1 VSRECKGLP
10 MSLHVNYRYLLSKA
24 TFDSAQRSPL
34 VLDYGCGSGQIIEEG
49 RKAGVQIY
57 GAEAFYHGNTSRTEI
72 EKKGWLGNIV
82 REIEH
87 GVIPFDDSFFDLVI
101 SNMVF
106 EHIQDL
112 EGVLCEILRILKP
125 GGTLLCMFPSKDVIR
140 EGHCGLPFIH
150 WFPKRSRLR
159 FYYAVALRKMGF
171 GYHHKEQKSASQWAS
186 DVLQWLDTFTC
197 YRDRQTI
204 FTSFRRYF
212 AFSLVEDDY
221 IIFRLNT
228 HGWTLLSRIFQLPF
242 IRSNGCEL
250 FRRLAGLV
258 ILARKGDNLEAIP
271 ISGNPQKV
279 FSSTATSA
287 ALVKGL

>member
-1 VSRECKGLP
+1 MSRECNGLR

-24 TFDSAQRSPL
+24 MFDSAQSSPV

-57 GAEAFYHGNTSRTEI
+57 GADVFYEGGVTRPVI
-72 EKKGWLGNIV
+72 EEKGWLGNIV

-87 GVIPFDDSFFDLVI
+87 GVIPFDDRFFDLVV

-112 EGVLCEILRILKP
+112 DGVLSEILRILKP
-125 GGTLLCMFPSKDVIR
+125 GGMLLCMFPSKDVIL

-159 FYYAVALRKMGF
+159 FYYAVALRRIGF
-171 GYHHKEQKSASQWAS
+171 GHFKGDKSASQWAS
-186 DVLQWLDTFTC
+186 NFLEWLDRFTC
-197 YRDRQTI
+197 YRDSQTI

-212 AFSLVEDDY
+212 AFSLVEHDY

-228 HGWTLLSRIFQLPF
+228 HGWTRLSRIFQLPF
-242 IRSNGCEL
+242 IRPIGCQL

-271 ISGNPQKV
+271 IAGNPQKV
-279 FSSTATSA
+279 FSSTARQCW
-287 ALVKGL
+287 

>member
-1 VSRECKGLP
+1 MGPCV
-10 MSLHVNYRYLLSKA
+10 SLHVNYLYLLSKA
-24 TFDSAQRSPL
+24 TGDPPHHSQV

-49 RKAGVQIY
+49 RKAGVQMY
-57 GAEAFYHGNTSRTEI
+57 GADTFYEGGTTRPDI

-87 GVIPFDDSFFDLVI
+87 GVIPFDDRFFDLVV

-112 EGVLCEILRILKP
+112 DGVLSEILRILKP
-125 GGTLLCMFPSKDVIR
+125 GGTLLCMFPSKDVIL

-171 GYHHKEQKSASQWAS
+171 GHFKGDKSASQWAS
-186 DVLQWLDTFTC
+186 NFLEWLDRFTC
-197 YRDRQTI
+197 YRDSQTI

-212 AFSLVEDDY
+212 SISLIESDY
-221 IIFRLNT
+221 ITYRLNH
-228 HGWTLLSRIFQLPF
+228 HGRTRLSRLFQLPF
-242 IRSNGCEL
+242 VRPIGCQL

-258 ILARKGDNLEAIP
+258 ILARKADTPDRILIT
-271 ISGNPQKV
+271 GNPQEV
-279 FSSTATSA
+279 FSGAVSSPAQ
-287 ALVKGL
+287 VKGF